1 MADADW
7 HKYRQLRGKEL
18 PADFVLQGVW
28 YAREKLLKW
37 DFYAAV
43 GIYQRQQMSCSLPD
57 RVLLKIYHT
66 DPLWRIP
73 LDWLGRWLARRE
85 IAALQALADV
95 PGIPKLLCTFGESGM
110 VREFIPGCNLKEYRT
125 RRLPDEQFY
134 PELAQILEQVHAR
147 GMSHNDLAKPENVL
161 VTEQGRPVL
170 IDFQIALG
178 PQLPRWPV
186 VGWLAR
192 RFLRYM
198 QQVDHYHLRKHHT
211 WDRPEDYTAEELKQ
225 ARRKGTVLWL
235 HGVVVRRPY
244 RAVRHF
250 VLRRWMLTDKADK
263 AA

>member
-18 PADFVLQGVW
+18 PADFVLQGVR
-28 YAREKLLKW
+28 YHRERLLKR

-43 GIYQRQQMSCSLPD
+43 GIYGRLGESPSLPP

-66 DPLWRIP
+66 DPLWGLP
-73 LDWLGRWLARRE
+73 LGWLGRWLARRE
-85 IAALQALADV
+85 IDAFRALADV
-95 PGIPKLLCTFGESGM
+95 EGVPRLLTTFGESGM
-110 VREFIPGCNLKEYRT
+110 VREFVPGCNLKEYRLL
-125 RRLPDEQFY
+125 RLPDERFY
-134 PELAQILEQVHAR
+134 PELARILAEVHAR

-161 VTEQGRPVL
+161 ATEDGRPVL

-178 PQLPRWPV
+178 PRLARGPV

-198 QQVDHYHLRKHHT
+198 QGIDRYHLAKHHT
-211 WDRPEDYTAEELKQ
+211 WDRPGDFSDDERRR
-225 ARRKGTVLWL
+225 ARQKGTILWL

-250 VLRRWMLTDKADK
+250 VLRRWLLDDGPRR